1 MPSCHSAPP
10 IDHYSFSLSFPFLCY
25 IFLLVLFS
33 LFLFFLMFILSLP
46 DLILSL
52 FPSTKT
58 LFLCSFLF
66 LSQSHLNCLFT
77 ALTFLSLE
85 QMFTLFVFLNKFT
98 FSIWSL
104 VWLCFCFVCLSWDP
118 VNLTKTIA
126 VWSRWKTQWEK
137 PLLFWFVVL

>member
-1 MPSCHSAPP
+1 MIITMICALESLILQQLFRMHKVLRTLFGCLLFNLMPSCRSAPP
-10 IDHYSFSLSFPFLCY
+10 IDHCSFSLSFPFLCC
-25 IFLLVLFS
+25 IFPLVLFS

-85 QMFTLFVFLNKFT
+85 QMFTLFVSLNKST
-98 FSIWSL
+98 FSI
-104 VWLCFCFVCLSWDP
+104 
-118 VNLTKTIA
+118 
-126 VWSRWKTQWEK
+126 
-137 PLLFWFVVL
+137 